1 MNKVTIA
8 YIFRF
13 SGTTSR
19 KEYLFSLLSYILGI
33 FLLLIFNKLT
43 ANTISDSN
51 LVFST
56 ITILFFLI
64 FSYSFASFNWRR
76 LADIGRGGVWILLL
90 LIPYGIFIL
99 APVLLFYPSTQK
111 RFSIKISLSLVC
123 YHRY

>member
-111 RFSIKISLSLVC
+111 KV
-123 YHRY
+123 